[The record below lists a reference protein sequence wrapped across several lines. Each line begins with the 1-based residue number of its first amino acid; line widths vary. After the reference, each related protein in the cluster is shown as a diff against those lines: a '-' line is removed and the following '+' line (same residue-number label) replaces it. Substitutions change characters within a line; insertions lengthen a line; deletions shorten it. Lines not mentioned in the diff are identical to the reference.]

1 MNIRTQILV
10 VVLAVA
16 ALFWIIRKI
25 CRKGI
30 EVKYS
35 LLWILLGIGVIIFA
49 CFPQFTAW
57 LAQLFGIG
65 QPINMVFFAGFC
77 FALVII
83 FSLSVAVS
91 RLSNKVK
98 RLTQEMAL
106 MEKKIEDQKENKWK
120 NEA

>member
-10 VVLAVA
+10 VVLAAA

-49 CFPQFTAW
+49 CFPPVYGLAGRAFRNRTAHQYGIFRRVLLCVGDYFFSVSIRFT
-57 LAQLFGIG
+57 
-65 QPINMVFFAGFC
+65 
-77 FALVII
+77 VI
-83 FSLSVAVS
+83 
-91 RLSNKVK
+91 
-98 RLTQEMAL
+98 Q
-106 MEKKIEDQKENKWK
+106 
-120 NEA
+120 

>member
-10 VVLAVA
+10 VVLAVT
-16 ALFWIIRKI
+16 ALLWIIRKI

-57 LAQLFGIG
+57 LAQLVGIG

-98 RLTQEMAL
+98 RLTKEMAL
-106 MEKKIEDQKENKWK
+106 MEKKIEDQKENNWK